1 LEVGFFVFTNL
12 AMPNISF
19 PAESIFKSFENQNIM
34 VVGDLMLDR
43 YVMGR
48 ANRISPEAPVPV
60 LDFEREEARLGG
72 AANVALNILSLG
84 ATPLLFG
91 VIGADESGATL
102 LEKLQSKGIPT
113 GGILVS
119 ESRMTTVK
127 TRIMAG
133 RQQLLRLDREQS
145 DDLTGE
151 ALVKFIE
158 SAVRAINEGKISG
171 LILQDYNKGVLT
183 ESVIEALLEAA
194 KKKDIP
200 IAVDPKLRNFWTYK
214 GADIFKPNL
223 KEVREALNAPIAI
236 STLELQE
243 AAASI
248 RAKTGCKAVMI
259 TLSEQGLF
267 YDDGHFSQIV
277 GTRARLVSDPC
288 GAGDTVISMAAL
300 ALSVGLQAGAIAM
313 LANLAGGQVVE
324 KSGVVAVDKG
334 QLMEEIAQHKFVE

>member
-1 LEVGFFVFTNL
+1 
-12 AMPNISF
+12 MPNISL

-34 VVGDLMLDR
+34 VVGDLMLDL
-43 YVMGR
+43 YVMGK

-72 AANVALNILSLG
+72 AANVALNIQSLG
-84 ATPLLFG
+84 AKPLLFG
-91 VIGADESGATL
+91 VVGADESGVAL
-102 LEKLQSKGIPT
+102 MENLQSYGIPT
-113 GGILVS
+113 EGILVS

-145 DDLTGE
+145 DDLSA
-151 ALVKFIE
+151 ALLEKFID
-158 SAVRAINEGKISG
+158 SAVKTISAGNISG

-183 ESVIEALLEAA
+183 EAVIEALLAAA
-194 KKKDIP
+194 KTYGIP
-200 IAVDPKLRNFWTYK
+200 IAVDPKLRNFWAYK

-223 KEVREALNAPIAI
+223 KEVREALQAPIVVSAL
-236 STLELQE
+236 SLGE

-248 RAKTGCKAVMI
+248 RARIGCKAVMI

-277 GTRARLVSDPC
+277 GTKARLVSDPC

-300 ALSVGLQAGAIAM
+300 ALSVGLPSTAIAM

-324 KSGVVAVDKG
+324 KRGVVAVDKM
-334 QLMEEIAQHKFVE
+334 QLLEEIAQQKFGE

>member
-1 LEVGFFVFTNL
+1 MEVGFFVFTNL
-12 AMPNISF
+12 AMPNFSI
-19 PAESIFKSFENQNIM
+19 PAESIFKSFENRNIM

-43 YVMGR
+43 YVMGK
-48 ANRISPEAPVPV
+48 ATRISPEAPVPI

-91 VIGADESGATL
+91 VIGADESGETL
-102 LEKLQSKGIPT
+102 LKNLQSKGIST
-113 GGILVS
+113 EGILVS

-145 DDLTGE
+145 DDIEGKELE
-151 ALVKFIE
+151 KFIE
-158 SAVRAINEGKISG
+158 SAVKTITEGKISG
-171 LILQDYNKGVLT
+171 LIFQDYNKGVLT
-183 ESVIEALLEAA
+183 KAVIEAFIAAA
-194 KKKDIP
+194 KTKGIP
-200 IAVDPKLRNFWTYK
+200 IAVDPKLQNFWSYK

-223 KEVREALNAPIAI
+223 KEVREALQAHIAI
-236 STLELQE
+236 TALALQE

-248 RAKTGCKAVMI
+248 RAKIGCKAVMI

-277 GTRARLVSDPC
+277 GTKARLVSDPC

-300 ALSVGLQAGAIAM
+300 ALSAGLPANAIAM

-324 KSGVVAVDKG
+324 KSGVVAVDRN
-334 QLMEEIAQHKFVE
+334 QLMSEIAQHKFGE